1 MTCTVEINIRARVE
15 IVWNL
20 LTDAKGFSRW
30 NSTVTS
36 IEGQIGDGEHIR
48 VHVPGTDRTF
58 TPTVSDVV
66 PGRRMVWSDG
76 VSHIYRGV
84 RTFVLTPRDDASTDF
99 RMEECF
105 SGVVFA
111 LTKRMLPDFRPIFE
125 AYASD
130 LKGEAERLA
139 GVTG

>member
-1 MTCTVEINIRARVE
+1 MTCTVEVNIQASAE

-20 LTDAKGFSRW
+20 LTDAQGFSRW
-30 NSTVTS
+30 NSTVTD
-36 IEGQIGDGEHIR
+36 IEGTIRDGDRLR
-48 VHVPGTDRTF
+48 VRVPGTDRTF
-58 TPTVSDVV
+58 TPKVSDVV

-76 VSHIYRGV
+76 VSHIYKGV
-84 RTFVLTPRDDASTDF
+84 RTFVLAPRDDASTDF
-99 RMEECF
+99 SMKEHF

-130 LKGEAERLA
+130 LKREAERLA
-139 GVTG
+139 GVSG